1 VIESF
6 PSMEALEAAV
16 GRQLGPTIWRTV
28 DQELVTGFA
37 DLTRDHNWIH
47 VDEARAAGGPFGGT
61 IAHGYLTLSLIPS
74 FSHELFSLDLEEV
87 RLNYGLNK
95 VRFPRPVLVGSRIRA
110 WATITGLP
118 TVGTGRQL
126 TVEYTIEVEHQ
137 EKPAC
142 VAETVVL
149 LVAG

>member
-1 VIESF
+1 MRSPKEIGTLANA
-6 PSMEALEAAV
+6 ALPGRVGELARVAV
-16 GRQLGPTIWRTV
+16 
-28 DQELVTGFA
+28 
-37 DLTRDHNWIH
+37 LTRH
-47 VDEARAAGGPFGGT
+47 VR
-61 IAHGYLTLSLIPS
+61 
-74 FSHELFSLDLEEV
+74 
-87 RLNYGLNK
+87 
-95 VRFPRPVLVGSRIRA
+95 RPGA